1 MIALHIPSLL
11 AKKRDG
17 LELEREEIEWFIA
30 HLHTIPNEQIGA
42 FLMACQING
51 LNAQETTYLTKAML
65 EQGQRLPNREGAV
78 DKHSTGGVGD
88 KMSLVLA
95 PALRACGA
103 TVPMLAGRGLAHTGG
118 TIDKLESIPGFN
130 TGLSIEEM
138 NENPCFISRQTDEIA
153 PTDSIL
159 YAIRDVTATV
169 PCIGLITAS
178 ILSKKAAE
186 GIESLVLDVKYGRA
200 AFMQHSEDARQLAQ
214 SMVRV
219 GTELGIKVTAQLTDM
234 DHPIGTMLGN
244 SHEIVESIQCLKGM
258 GPSDTMELIHSQAN
272 ALGFEITE
280 VIANGSALEEFKL
293 MLERQGV
300 DSTTAQQLI
309 DNPWNILQRS
319 PQQYAIQV
327 EKPGYLADMDALTI
341 GQVLCEAGAGRSIQ
355 GAHIDHGIGIEIHH
369 SIGSKVEAGD
379 TVMTLDAPFGLDI
392 QLIQRLKQS
401 ITISDYQVNSGSRIL
416 ETITISDCPTT

>member
-1 MIALHIPSLL
+1 MYIPRLL

-17 LELEREEIEWFIA
+17 HALEQNEIEWFIH
-30 HLHTIPNEQIGA
+30 HLNQIPSEQIGA

-65 EQGQRLPNREGAV
+65 EKGECLPKQNDAV

-88 KMSLVLA
+88 KMSLILA

-103 TVPMLAGRGLAHTGG
+103 VVPMLAGRGLAHTGG

-130 TGLSIEEM
+130 TGLTIEEM
-138 NENPCFISRQTDEIA
+138 IKNPCFISRQTPEIA

-186 GIESLVLDVKYGRA
+186 GIQSLVLDVKFGRA
-200 AFMQHSEDARQLAQ
+200 AFMQHSEDARELAK

-219 GTELGIKVTAQLTDM
+219 GTELGIEVVAQLTQM
-234 DHPIGTMLGN
+234 DHPIGDMLGN
-244 SHEIVESIQCLKGM
+244 SHEIVESIDCLKGV
-258 GPSDTMELIHSQAN
+258 GPDDTMELVYAQAN
-272 ALGFEITE
+272 ALGFDITE
-280 VIANGSALEEFKL
+280 VISNGSALNEFRA

-300 DSTTAQQLI
+300 DPSIAQQLI
-309 DNPWNILQRS
+309 DEPWSVLQRA
-319 PQQYAIQV
+319 PQQYTLHAEQSGFV
-327 EKPGYLADMDALTI
+327 ADLDALVI
-341 GQVLCEAGAGRSIQ
+341 GQVLCEAGAGRSVQ
-355 GAHIDHGIGIEIHH
+355 GAEIHHGIGISIHH
-369 SIGSKVEAGD
+369 HIGSKVDEGD
-379 TVMTLDAPFGLDI
+379 AILTMDGPFGIDVK
-392 QLIQRLKQS
+392 LIDRLKNS
-401 ITISDYQVNSGSRIL
+401 ITISDYQVVTSSRIL
-416 ETITISDCPTT
+416 ENVTISHCSTT

>member
-1 MIALHIPSLL
+1 MHIPNLL

-17 LELEREEIEWFIA
+17 HALEQKEIEWFIE
-30 HLHTIPNEQIGA
+30 HLHEIPNEQIGA

-51 LNAQETTYLTKAML
+51 LDAQETTYLTKAML
-65 EQGQRLPNREGAV
+65 EQGERLPQREGAV

-103 TVPMLAGRGLAHTGG
+103 IVPMLAGRGLAHTGG

-130 TGLSIEEM
+130 TGLTIEQM
-138 NENPCFISRQTDEIA
+138 KENPCFISRQTDEIA

-219 GTELGIKVTAQLTDM
+219 GTELGIQVTAQLTDM

-244 SHEIVESIQCLKGM
+244 SHEIVESIACLKGL
-258 GPSDTMELIHSQAN
+258 GPSDTMELIRAQAN
-272 ALGFEITE
+272 ALGFDIDE
-280 VIANGSALEEFKL
+280 VIANGSALNEFKL
-293 MLERQGV
+293 MLIRQGV
-300 DSTTAQQLI
+300 DESSAQQLV
-309 DNPWNILQRS
+309 DDPWSVLQRS
-319 PQQYAIQV
+319 PQHYSIQV
-327 EKPGYLADMDALTI
+327 EKSGYLADLDALLI
-341 GQVLCEAGAGRSIQ
+341 GQVLCEAGAGRSVQ
-355 GAHIDHGIGIEIHH
+355 GSEIDHGIGIEIHH
-369 SIGSKVEAGD
+369 SIGNQVEAGD
-379 TVMTLDAPFGLDI
+379 TIMTLDGPFGLDI
-392 QLIQRLKQS
+392 HLIQRLKQA
-401 ITISDYQVNSGSRIL
+401 ITISDYQVKLGTRIL
-416 ETITISDCPTT
+416 ETVTISDCPTT

>member
-1 MIALHIPSLL
+1 MHIPNLL

-17 LELEREEIEWFIA
+17 HALEQDEIEWFIQ
-30 HLHTIPNEQIGA
+30 HLHEIPNEQIGA

-51 LNAQETTYLTKAML
+51 LNSQETTYLTKAML
-65 EQGQRLPNREGAV
+65 EQGDRLPHREGAV

-130 TGLSIEEM
+130 TGLSLEEM
-138 NENPCFISRQTDEIA
+138 IANPCFISRQTDEIA

-200 AFMQHSEDARQLAQ
+200 AFMQHSDDARQLAQ

-219 GTELGIKVTAQLTDM
+219 GTELGIQVTAQLTDM
-234 DHPIGTMLGN
+234 DHPIGSMLGN
-244 SHEIVESIQCLKGM
+244 SHEIAESIACLKGK
-258 GPSDTMELIHSQAN
+258 GPTDTMELVHAQAN
-272 ALGFEITE
+272 ALGFNIGD
-280 VIANGSALEEFKL
+280 VIANGSALNEFRL
-293 MLERQGV
+293 MLIRQGV
-300 DSTTAQQLI
+300 DESVAQQLI
-309 DNPWNILQRS
+309 NEPWSVLQRS
-319 PQQYAIQV
+319 PQQYSIQV
-327 EKPGYLADMDALTI
+327 ERSGYLADLDALVI
-341 GQVLCEAGAGRSIQ
+341 GQVLCEAGAGRSVQ
-355 GAHIDHGIGIEIHH
+355 GSDIDHGIGIEIHR
-369 SIGSKVEAGD
+369 SIGERVESGD
-379 TVMTLDAPFGLDI
+379 AIMTLDGPFGIDI
-392 QLIQRLKQS
+392 HLIQRLKQA
-401 ITISDYQVNSGSRIL
+401 ITISDYQVKLGTRIL
-416 ETITISDCPTT
+416 ETVTISDCPTT